1 MSKRRKAGPVR
12 GRSRPAARY
21 RHPIPEPRVIVQT
34 LEAKGVPIGFDALA
48 ELLEV
53 RDKRHLQQLRRRLQR
68 MASSGQLLINR
79 KGEYCLLGKIDGV
92 TGVVSAHRDGYGF
105 LIPDDGSPDVY
116 LSFQEMRQLLHADR
130 IVVRVAGT
138 GRGGR
143 PAGSVVE
150 ILERGKQ
157 TAVGTYRRE
166 HGIGFVVESGK
177 SLQHYLVPDHHRHG
191 AKSGQ
196 LVKLQITEY
205 PSDRR
210 EAQGKILRVLGELAD
225 PGMAT
230 ELAIETFGIPTQW
243 PAEVDEVTAS
253 WGERVRP
260 GDKRGREDL
269 RGLPLVTIDG
279 ADARDYDDA
288 VYAEPA
294 GDGWRLLVAIADV
307 SHYVRQ
313 GDALDL
319 EAQRRGTSV
328 YFADRVVPM
337 LPESLSNGLCSLN
350 PHVDRLC
357 MVCDMQVTR
366 QGRVT
371 KSRFY
376 RAVMRSAARL
386 TYHEVDRLQRSKQGP
401 KKTKHFKYIKQLN
414 NLYDVFRCLLAA
426 RRRRG
431 ALDLDLP
438 EVRLELDD
446 AGRIKSIS
454 PRTRTDAHRLIEEC
468 MVAANVEAGKFIARH
483 RLPNLFRVH
492 AKPDPDAFEELR
504 VLMQQ
509 LGIKVSD
516 EARTDPKQMNR
527 ILQAISGRPDYAVL
541 AVAVLRS
548 LSLAVYQ
555 PQNIGHFGLGL
566 STYAHFTSPI
576 RRYPD
581 LLVHRG
587 IAHVLNG
594 GKPGAFGY
602 DARAMEQAGKFTSTF
617 ERRAEDAT
625 RYAEARY
632 KCAFMRDRVGEV
644 LPGKIT
650 GVTHFGLFVT
660 LDDIYIDGLIHV
672 TSLGNDYFHCEHGG
686 LRMTGER
693 TGLVYELGDEV
704 SVRVLRVNMDEAKV
718 DFAFDHDQQ
727 RRPSGRGP
735 RRRSRGK
742 KRAAT

>member
-1 MSKRRKAGPVR
+1 MSKRRKASPGR
-12 GRSRPAARY
+12 GRSGPASRY
-21 RHPIPEPRVIVQT
+21 RHPLPEPRVIVQT
-34 LEAKGVPIGFDALA
+34 LEAKGVPVGFDTLA
-48 ELLEV
+48 DLLDV

-68 MASSGQLLINR
+68 MASGGQLLINR

-105 LIPDDGSPDVY
+105 LKPDDGSADVY
-116 LSFQEMRQLLHADR
+116 LSFQEMRQLLHGDR
-130 IVVRVAGT
+130 VVARLAGT

-143 PAGSVVE
+143 PAGSIVE

-157 TAVGTYRRE
+157 TAVGAYRRE

-177 SLQHYLVPDHHRHG
+177 SSQHYLVPDHHRGG
-191 AKSGQ
+191 ARPGQ

-205 PSDRR
+205 PSKRR
-210 EAQGKILRVLGELAD
+210 EAQGKILKVLGDPAD

-230 ELAIETFGIPTQW
+230 ELAIETFDIPTHW
-243 PAEVDEVTAS
+243 PDEVVEAADS
-253 WGERVRP
+253 WGERVQPR
-260 GDKRGREDL
+260 DKRGREDL
-269 RGLPLVTIDG
+269 RELPLLTIDG
-279 ADARDYDDA
+279 ADARDFDDA

-294 GDGWRLLVAIADV
+294 GEGWRLVVAIADV
-307 SHYVRQ
+307 AHYVRQ
-313 GDALDL
+313 DDALDR

-350 PHVDRLC
+350 PRVDRLC
-357 MVCDMQVTR
+357 MICDM
-366 QGRVT
+366 RVT
-371 KSRFY
+371 KQGQVKQSRFY
-376 RAVMRSAARL
+376 KAVMRSVARL
-386 TYHEVDRLQRSKQGP
+386 TYGEVDRMHRGTRDSRKSKN
-401 KKTKHFKYIKQLN
+401 FKYISQIN
-414 NLYDVFRCLLAA
+414 NLYKVFRCLLAA

-446 AGRIKSIS
+446 AGKIASIS

-468 MVAANVEAGKFIARH
+468 MVAANVQAGKFIARH
-483 RLPNLFRVH
+483 RQPNLYRVH
-492 AKPDPDAFEELR
+492 ADPDPDAFEELR
-504 VLMQQ
+504 SLMQQ

-516 EARTDPKQMNR
+516 EARTDPRHMNR
-527 ILQAISGRPDYAVL
+527 ILQVISARPDYAVL

-555 PQNIGHFGLGL
+555 PTNIGHFGLGL
-566 STYAHFTSPI
+566 ATYAHFTSPI

-587 IAHVLNG
+587 IAHILSGN
-594 GKPGAFGY
+594 KPGAFGY
-602 DARAMEQAGKFTSTF
+602 DIRAMEQAGKSTSLL

-632 KCAFMRDRVGEV
+632 KCAFMLDRVGET
-644 LPGKIT
+644 LSGIIT

-660 LDDIYIDGLIHV
+660 LDDIYIEGLIHV
-672 TSLGNDYFHCEHGG
+672 TSLGSDYFHCEHGG

-693 TGLVYELGDEV
+693 TGVVYELGDAV
-704 SVRVLRVNMDEAKV
+704 SVRVLRVDVDEAKV
-718 DFAFDHDQQ
+718 DFVFAED
-727 RRPSGRGP
+727 RRRQPSS
-735 RRRSRGK
+735 RRSRSATRK
-742 KRAAT
+742 TRATR